1 MTLIFKTLLA
11 AHLFSD
17 FYIQI
22 QNNNEKKNFLIKKLI
37 YLSDYISIYM
47 YKYFFKNKLYQ
58 YNYFLANPFTN

>member
-22 QNNNEKKNFLIKKLI
+22 QNNNEKKNFLIK
-37 YLSDYISIYM
+37 DRR
-47 YKYFFKNKLYQ
+47 
-58 YNYFLANPFTN
+58 AHV